1 MIHPSVAIVVDAAA
15 FHFAIGAAA
24 MTDVATVVTT
34 DMMIVVIT
42 NMMTAIKIAVT
53 INMMS
58 VVTTVIKIAA
68 TINVIVM
75 MIEKTDVMTT
85 GLGDKTEGAAP
96 AAPFL
101 LSYFPI

>member
-24 MTDVATVVTT
+24 MTDMATVVTT

-42 NMMTAIKIAVT
+42 NMM
-53 INMMS
+53 
-58 VVTTVIKIAA
+58 TVIKIAA

-85 GLGDKTEGAAP
+85 CLGDKTDGAVA
-96 AAPFL
+96 L
-101 LSYFPI
+101 MNENS

>member
-24 MTDVATVVTT
+24 MTDMAT
-34 DMMIVVIT
+34 
-42 NMMTAIKIAVT
+42 
-53 INMMS
+53 

-85 GLGDKTEGAAP
+85 GLGDKTKGAAP
-96 AAPFL
+96 TVPFCFL
-101 LSYFPI
+101 AFPL